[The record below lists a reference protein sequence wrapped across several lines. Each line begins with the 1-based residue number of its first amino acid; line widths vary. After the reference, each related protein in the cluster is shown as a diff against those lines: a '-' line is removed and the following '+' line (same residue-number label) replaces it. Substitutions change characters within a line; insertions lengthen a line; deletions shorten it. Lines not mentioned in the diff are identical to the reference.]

1 MAAATDILLDADGD
15 GDLPLAQNNFTIG
28 YSDIQHVQDAMIS
41 FPGEWKQYPQN
52 GIGIGAYQK
61 ARIDSLQVLSKIRQ
75 QLTNDGYTLSSP
87 KVYQDQYGNLV
98 VEPNAIRL

>member
-1 MAAATDILLDADGD
+1 MAAATDILLGTD
-15 GDLPLAQNNFTIG
+15 GDLPIETNNFTIG
-28 YSDIQHVQDAMIS
+28 FSDIQHVSDAMIS

-61 ARIDSLQVLSKIRQ
+61 ARIDSLQVLGKVRQ
-75 QLTNDGYTLSSP
+75 QLTADGYTLQNP
-87 KVYQDQYGNLV
+87 QVFQDQNGTMV